1 MDFHGH
7 QIRRRKFLLILII
20 IGLTLGL
27 IYPLL
32 AREAGDIR
40 AILNGALIGLFGGIF
55 IWVFEM
61 KVFHPKNRIL
71 TFIPIFLIKT
81 LAYFIGFFVI
91 ILSVKGLIDSIFY
104 NIPVLEYISSDE
116 FQDFILK
123 EDFDVILIY
132 TLAFLAIINFTIQMS
147 RKVGLN
153 MMINYISGKYHAPKT
168 EHRIIMFVDLK
179 SSTTIAEKFGDEKYH
194 RMLND
199 FFHDVTKCILA
210 AKGEIYR
217 YVGDEVV
224 ITWPWRKGLRNSN
237 CIRTYFYI
245 QYLINREKEK
255 YLEKY
260 GIIPQFTAGLHG
272 GYVTTGEIG
281 EVKSQ
286 IIHHGKVIQE
296 TTSLKKELKR
306 LNENFLVTDY
316 LIQKIKIPP
325 GFQAVK
331 CGSPQ
336 GNEKRNSADLFTIIE
351 TE

>member
-7 QIRRRKFLLILII
+7 QIRRRKFLLILIFT
-20 IGLTLGL
+20 GLTLGL

-32 AREAGDIR
+32 ARELDDIR
-40 AILNGALIGLFGGIF
+40 AILNGALIGLFGGLF

-71 TFIPIFLIKT
+71 TFIPVFLIKT
-81 LAYFIGFFVI
+81 VAYFIGFFVI
-91 ILSVKGLIDSIFY
+91 ILSVKGIIDSIFY
-104 NIPVLEYISSDE
+104 NKPVLEYISSNE

-153 MMINYISGKYHAPKT
+153 MMINYISGKYHIPRT
-168 EHRIIMFVDLK
+168 EHRIFMFIDLK
-179 SSTTIAEKFGDEKYH
+179 SSTPIAEKFGDEKYH
-194 RMLND
+194 RMLNE
-199 FFHDVTKCILA
+199 FLHDVTKCVLA

-237 CIRTYFYI
+237 CIRTYFYV
-245 QYLINREKEK
+245 QYQINREKEK
-255 YLEKY
+255 YLEKH

-272 GYVTTGEIG
+272 GHVTTGEIG

-286 IIHHGKVIQE
+286 IIHHGRVIQE
-296 TTSLKKELKR
+296 TASLKDELKR

-316 LIQKIKIPP
+316 LIGKIKIPA
-325 GFQAVK
+325 GFQAIK
-331 CGSPQ
+331 CEPAQ
-336 GNEKRNSADLFTIIE
+336 RIEKSNGADLYTIVE